1 MALFQEQMSIFTPV
15 SASWLSPWPAFRFMS
30 VKYRGQGKERVRGY
44 PLYALLHDDHNPEV
58 TTVTFRERAMILL
71 LLWGNAYAQIF
82 GDGTGRVVG
91 LYQLLQNHMSV
102 ERDEHGVMVYISLLK
117 A

>member
-1 MALFQEQMSIFTPV
+1 
-15 SASWLSPWPAFRFMS
+15 
-30 VKYRGQGKERVRGY
+30 
-44 PLYALLHDDHNPEV
+44 
-58 TTVTFRERAMILL
+58 MILL
-71 LLWGNAYAQIF
+71 LLWGNAYAQIL
-82 GDGTGRVVG
+82 GYGTGRVVG